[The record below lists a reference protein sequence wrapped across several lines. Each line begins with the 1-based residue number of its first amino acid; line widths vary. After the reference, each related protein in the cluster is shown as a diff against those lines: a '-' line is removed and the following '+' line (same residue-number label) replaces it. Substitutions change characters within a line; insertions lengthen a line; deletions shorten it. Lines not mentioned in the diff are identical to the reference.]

1 MPTEH
6 RIVNS
11 GNRIQ
16 VQFDGREIGL
26 LQNIRPSD
34 DYGHEAAS
42 GIGDIHVQEHVP
54 SMARHQISTSTMV
67 LFKKNL
73 RDSGIA
79 MENGDEV
86 LKGLVFD
93 IVIYGKDPKNTGMLR
108 KYTQCSF
115 TSGDVEVTKHTIVAS
130 NAQFLALDV
139 VGKRI

>member
-1 MPTEH
+1 MATEH

-11 GNRIQ
+11 GNRIE
-16 VQFDGREIGL
+16 VQFDGKQIGL

-54 SMARHQISTSTMV
+54 SMARHQLSASTMV
-67 LFKKNL
+67 LFANNL
-73 RDSGIA
+73 RDAGIA
-79 MENGDEV
+79 MENGDAV

-93 IVIYGKDPKNTGMLR
+93 IVVYGKDPKNSGLLR
-108 KYTQCSF
+108 KYTQCSY
-115 TSGDVEVTKHTIVAS
+115 TSGDIEISKHAIVVS